1 MTTGTAIH
9 LFCARVKSGVLIEES
24 LGFHGREE
32 DVWKRV
38 AAIDDIPKY
47 WHGTKSLRRCGAV
60 GENPEFD
67 VKFAFGGTGRA
78 VIKKDDKG
86 RTLTIDYMSGPFKGR
101 QVVAVDSARISAKWD
116 IEFVGL
122 YKLASSWNA
131 RHFRSGTR
139 NALQRLVTGQIN
151 AA

>member
-1 MTTGTAIH
+1 M
-9 LFCARVKSGVLIEES
+9 LIEES